1 MGEVFPNQSY
11 GQRIYKHRE
20 LPILVGGEFDFF
32 RCIIFDECFYD
43 KTVSMLH
50 AGNLRIRNGNNRYSS
65 IFPYE
70 KVSYWAD
77 SASTARAEV
86 KFHAKSNNLITFW
99 AYDDATSTFP
109 TTTDD
114 EPLYIIDGR
123 QFGFDEILWKD
134 ENNIALN
141 KNEKEIISLI
151 VQEEPDCLA
160 YSSKRHN
167 GGVNYLFFEK
177 GFRKLSLRQV
187 RLRLGNRNAK
197 NTNSIYCAGGCDYI
211 PYIEGYGYFFSS
223 VAKVGFDK
231 SYLQSREY
239 LSRKNALSQSYR
251 RYSEAMKHDQ
261 T

>member
-11 GQRIYKHRE
+11 GQYIYKHRE

-32 RCIIFDECFYD
+32 RCLAFDNVFYN
-43 KTVSMLH
+43 KTVSELH
-50 AGNLRIRNGNNRYSS
+50 AGNLRVRNNSNRYSS

-77 SASTARAEV
+77 SPITARAEI
-86 KFHAKSNNLITFW
+86 KCHIKTNNLVTFW
-99 AYDDATSTFP
+99 AYDD
-109 TTTDD
+109 DD

-151 VQEEPDCLA
+151 VQEKPDCLA

-197 NTNSIYCAGGCDYI
+197 NSNSIYCAGGCDYA
-211 PYIEGYGYFFSS
+211 PYIKGYGYYFSS
-223 VAKVGFDK
+223 IAKIGFDK

-239 LSRKNALSQSYR
+239 LSRKNALNQSYKR
-251 RYSEAMKHDQ
+251 
-261 T
+261 